1 VTPLLAVAVSGVA
14 LAVGAPAL
22 LCRLPRLERW
32 PLLAAWLWLAAVLG
46 TLGAA
51 ALAGLLLVLP
61 ATGGDQAVARLLR
74 TCAMAVRLAFT
85 APADGPRAVLGV
97 VLLAVVATGIAVG
110 VGVAAAR
117 TWRARRLHC
126 ALLRLAGRPAPG
138 LPGITL
144 LEHPVPLAWC
154 LPGQAGPVVVSTAAL
169 DRLDREGLRA
179 RCQITWPGGVL
190 PSSVLRRWNDQV
202 VGWQALTATPV
213 RASRS
218 GAVGP
223 CRPP

>member
-1 VTPLLAVAVSGVA
+1 MTPLLAVAVSGVA

-117 TWRARRLHC
+117 TWRPAGCTAPCCGWQGGLRRAC
-126 ALLRLAGRPAPG
+126 PGSPSWNIPCPWPGACPARPARWSSRPRHW
-138 LPGITL
+138 T
-144 LEHPVPLAWC
+144 A
-154 LPGQAGPVVVSTAAL
+154 STA
-169 DRLDREGLRA
+169 RG
-179 RCQITWPGGVL
+179 
-190 PSSVLRRWNDQV
+190 
-202 VGWQALTATPV
+202 
-213 RASRS
+213 
-218 GAVGP
+218 
-223 CRPP
+223 